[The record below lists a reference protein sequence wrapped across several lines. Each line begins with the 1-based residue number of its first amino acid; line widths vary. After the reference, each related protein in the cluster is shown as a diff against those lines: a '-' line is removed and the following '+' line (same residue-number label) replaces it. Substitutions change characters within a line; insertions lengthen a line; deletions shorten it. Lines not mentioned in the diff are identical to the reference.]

1 MVSAILSLSAIEPN
15 HVCLLRTRGHC
26 ADVGPGRVMNG
37 VCWST
42 EVRKVNLSLVA
53 CGLLMNQIRLTSL

>member
-15 HVCLLRTRGHC
+15 HVCLSRTRGHC

-37 VCWST
+37 VC
-42 EVRKVNLSLVA
+42 
-53 CGLLMNQIRLTSL
+53 